1 MGEKVIYISS
11 EKKATPRVQDVLS
24 SIAERA
30 YPGTKIRF
38 STKIEDLESGSVLCF
53 GKEKPE
59 VNEGVQLIHTYSYP
73 QIMSKR
79 NAASVF
85 KRSLELYFNGV
96 DEPEF
101 ITFYEPK
108 DLKRLNVTEPMA
120 LDIET
125 GGDPFEEDMQEEVP
139 LLSISFYQPGIAVA
153 LDTKDWNEQD
163 YKQLTKYL
171 LKVEKPIWHNGK
183 FDLRVLKAR
192 TGVMFKQW
200 TDTMLMHHVINIGA
214 GMHGLEELSALYFGC
229 EDWSKEL
236 TKYTLKGAHY
246 ERIPTDLLLRYN
258 ALDVYYTYKL
268 YEYLKPQIEENEN
281 RQKALMLEMLYS
293 EYLLQ
298 IELNGMPINDKY
310 IPDFEKILLE
320 RYHTALGFVKGLA
333 QDPEFN
339 PNSPKQVKE
348 LLAQMG
354 YEVNSTDEDSLTT
367 LTQGVSEDDWAK
379 LFVDNIL
386 GARKANKAYGTYLQ
400 GFQRRTRQGRVRT
413 AFKIHGTVT
422 GRLSSGNPNVQNI
435 PRDDAIKRIIGYEPG
450 VSDNIIM
457 GVDYSQVELRVMAV
471 LSQDEFLIESF
482 QPGSEDFF
490 LRLMYEQYGKSEVMK
505 MPKKARDELRVQ
517 YKSTVYGLSYGRGA
531 SAIAQELDIP
541 VQQAQGIIDG
551 IMDAAPKFKEWRERI
566 HEAIRNPQKRELLTT
581 VFGREAQA
589 EIVTTRN
596 INNLE
601 RELISFLPQSTASD
615 LTVISAIRIMRTGE
629 LEKYGYS
636 VINLVHDNIML
647 EGPRVHAEK
656 VGRWVSYVMADTAR
670 RVLGDQVEFA
680 AEPDWADN
688 YGAFKD

>member
-11 EKKATPRVQDVLS
+11 EKKATPRVQDVLG

-38 STKIEDLESGSVLCF
+38 STKIEDLETGSVLCF

-96 DEPEF
+96 EEPEF
-101 ITFYEPK
+101 VTFYEPK
-108 DLKRLNVTEPMA
+108 DLKRLNVAEPMA

-125 GGDPFEEDMQEEVP
+125 DGDPFNEDMQEEVN

-163 YKQLTKYL
+163 YKQLTGYL
-171 LKVEKPIWHNGK
+171 LKVDKPIWHNGK

-200 TDTMLMHHVINIGA
+200 IDTMLMHHVLNIGA

-229 EDWSKEL
+229 EDWSKAL

-268 YEYLKPQIEENEN
+268 YEYLYPQVQASENHK
-281 RQKALMLEMLYS
+281 KALWLEMQFS

-320 RYHTALGFVKGLA
+320 RFHTSVGFVRGLA

-354 YEVNSTDEDSLTT
+354 HEVASTDEDTITELAK
-367 LTQGVSEDDWAK
+367 GDDEWVKMFAEN
-379 LFVDNIL
+379 LL
-386 GARKANKAYGTYLQ
+386 GARKANKSHGTYLQ
-400 GFQRRTRQGRVRT
+400 GYLRRTRQGRVRT

-435 PRDDAIKRIIGYEPG
+435 PRDSAIKRIIGHEPG
-450 VSDNIIM
+450 TSDNIIM
-457 GVDYSQVELRVMAV
+457 GADYSQVELRVMAV
-471 LSQDEFLIESF
+471 LSQDDFLIESF

-490 LRLMYEQYGKSEVMK
+490 LRMMYKQFGKSEINK
-505 MPKKARDELRVQ
+505 MRKRDRDELRV
-517 YKSTVYGLSYGRGA
+517 KFKAVVYGLSYGRGA
-531 SAIAQELDIP
+531 RAIAIDIGVPEQE
-541 VQQAQGIIDG
+541 AQDIIDNL
-551 IMDAAPKFKEWRERI
+551 MRVAPKFAAWRESI

-581 VFGREAQA
+581 VFGRTAQA

-629 LEKYGYS
+629 LEKYGYRI
-636 VINLVHDNIML
+636 INLVHDNIML
-647 EGPRVHAEK
+647 EGPREHAEK
-656 VGRWVSYVMADTAR
+656 VGPWVSYVMADTAE
-670 RVLGDQVEFA
+670 RVLGTQVAFA
-680 AEPDWADN
+680 AEAEWADN
-688 YGAFKD
+688 YGEFED